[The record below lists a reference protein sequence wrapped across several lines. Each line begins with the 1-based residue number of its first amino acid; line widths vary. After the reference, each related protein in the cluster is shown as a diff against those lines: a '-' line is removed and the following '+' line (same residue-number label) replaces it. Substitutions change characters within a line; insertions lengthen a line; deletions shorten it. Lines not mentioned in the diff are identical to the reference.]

1 MRKINVYTK
10 GYKEILKTK
19 KYDFMEPAESFI
31 RIYKTH
37 IKNNKL
43 LNSLDFGCGD
53 GRHTKFL
60 LKENH
65 KVLAT
70 DISSAAIELTK
81 KNIPHFNNTLLFNN
95 EDFLNKFSQDL
106 DLIVCWETI
115 HWLGDYNKIV
125 ILLKNFR
132 KMMKKNK
139 DLIVTFPSE
148 DHYLLKN
155 KKIRKYSFMI
165 KNEERRNMVIC
176 APPLNQLKKMF
187 FNCKFKISC
196 IYKYSHGRK
205 FYNKK
210 KDKLK
215 TISIKN
221 MFSMYAFLLKSF

>member
-81 KNIPHFNNTLLFNN
+81 KNIAYWPFISLINFSFFN
-95 EDFLNKFSQDL
+95 
-106 DLIVCWETI
+106 I
-115 HWLGDYNKIV
+115 HNFKIV
-125 ILLKNFR
+125 STSESSCLPLKIYF
-132 KMMKKNK
+132 
-139 DLIVTFPSE
+139 
-148 DHYLLKN
+148 
-155 KKIRKYSFMI
+155 
-165 KNEERRNMVIC
+165 
-176 APPLNQLKKMF
+176 
-187 FNCKFKISC
+187 FKIS
-196 IYKYSHGRK
+196 
-205 FYNKK
+205 
-210 KDKLK
+210 L
-215 TISIKN
+215 
-221 MFSMYAFLLKSF
+221 